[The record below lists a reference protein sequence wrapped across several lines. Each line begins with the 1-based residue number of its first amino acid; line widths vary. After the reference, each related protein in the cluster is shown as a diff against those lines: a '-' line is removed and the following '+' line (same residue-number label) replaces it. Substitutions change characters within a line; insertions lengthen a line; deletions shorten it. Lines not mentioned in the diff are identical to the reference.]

1 MKSIEQKSTE
11 TGQELQDAYK
21 EMNELQFDK
30 GQLAQENKDLEH
42 DIDMF
47 KQEVERKEAD
57 IERLQEEIK
66 SYQGTVM
73 RQTRELEENQNQ
85 ANQTEELKAQIQNLD
100 SIILAQT

>member
-1 MKSIEQKSTE
+1 
-11 TGQELQDAYK
+11 
-21 EMNELQFDK
+21 
-30 GQLAQENKDLEH
+30 
-42 DIDMF
+42 MF

-85 ANQTEELKAQIQNLD
+85 ANQIEELKA
-100 SIILAQT
+100 